1 MDIHT
6 DRAGRVLW
14 SMIAMWA
21 VLALPA
27 SLAGTAPPAGTPPA
41 QQVPAT
47 PPSVPVFDREVA
59 TWLVTLPLA
68 CVDKLHEAPRG
79 RGYLYET
86 TAVLR
91 ADYVKSRA
99 FYGCSDWHSAVNS
112 TWTLVKLLRAFPDV
126 KVAGLIRGKLS
137 EHLGADPLKGEVAFF
152 DEEGNKSFERPYGW
166 AWLLRVYGELRS
178 WDDPD
183 AKKWA
188 ANVEPLARLLLDR
201 TIPYLQTLAAPMRI
215 GTHANTAYTLRLLLE
230 YAQSN
235 NERGLEQAVVER
247 AQKFYAGDAGCAPNL
262 EVSGSDFFSPCL
274 EEAALMSRVLA
285 PPEFTRWLDS
295 FLPLPDAPA
304 FNSLTKRLEM
314 SGTNEELEKANM
326 LGAKAHLIGLP
337 ISRARALAEIAA
349 GLPAGDSRVAAYR
362 ALAAFHAQSTI
373 AAMYEADYAGT
384 HWIATYILD
393 YLINAGSGPAVRTK

>member
-1 MDIHT
+1 MRT
-6 DRAGRVLW
+6 RVARTQRGLA
-14 SMIAMWA
+14 SIVVMLGTLVVP
-21 VLALPA
+21 VLANGGTA
-27 SLAGTAPPAGTPPA
+27 AAGTSPARQAATKGPPA
-41 QQVPAT
+41 
-47 PPSVPVFDREVA
+47 PVLDRDVA

-68 CVDKLHEAPRG
+68 CVDKLHDAPRG

-86 TAVLR
+86 SSVLR
-91 ADYVKSRA
+91 PDYAKTRA

-112 TWTLVKLLRAFPDV
+112 TWTLVKILRGFPDV
-126 KVAGLIRGKLS
+126 KVAGLIRGKLN
-137 EHLGADPLKGEVAFF
+137 EHLTPDAMKGEVAFF
-152 DEEGNKSFERPYGW
+152 EEEGNKSFERPYGW
-166 AWLLRVYGELRS
+166 AWLLRLYGDLRS

-188 ANVEPLARLLLDR
+188 ANVEPLAKLLLDR

-230 YAQSN
+230 YAQGN

-247 AQKFYAGDAGCAPNL
+247 AQKFYAGDAGCAPNV

-285 PPEFTRWLDS
+285 APEFARWLDS
-295 FLPLPDAPA
+295 FLPPPDAPA
-304 FNSLTKRLEM
+304 FKSLSERLEM

-349 GLPAGDSRVAAYR
+349 GLAAGDSRIPRYR
-362 ALAAFHAQSTI
+362 ALAAFHAETTI

-393 YLINAGSGPAVRTK
+393 YLLSAQPRTTRP